1 MAPHKQT
8 QMQLGG
14 QRTFQWNEHLWSVGL
29 SRTHPKNHRRLR
41 IQQKFRIRKFPKIQ
55 VRIHQFWLAK
65 KRMKSPKFKT
75 TERTG
80 HDFDWLFAA
89 LFLVEIYNAFLLQSE
104 KSIGRFHG
112 ELIFSSTQPL
122 MSHRTRR
129 MMMNCCRWKK
139 GRLWI
144 PWERNRFGGTK
155 TKRPSV
161 VSSDADNFLLPKSK
175 PPAPP
180 LLNCNSAVFFSPHFF
195 LKALET
201 SINWPGLV
209 DSLTWTP
216 SGYCGFAGGKP
227 PKIESGNWRL
237 AEFMKVYTILSIVYG
252 HMLKYIE
259 TNIHFF
265 NNDIHNIEKHI
276 HA

>member
-1 MAPHKQT
+1 MSIYDPLVC
-8 QMQLGG
+8 LGPIPKTTG
-14 QRTFQWNEHLWSVGL
+14 AWGFSRSSESESSQRFRCGSTSFGWQ
-29 SRTHPKNHRRLR
+29 KR
-41 IQQKFRIRKFPKIQ
+41 I
-55 VRIHQFWLAK
+55 
-65 KRMKSPKFKT
+65 KSPKFKT

-80 HDFDWLFAA
+80 HDFDWPFAA

-122 MSHRTRR
+122 MSHGTRR

-180 LLNCNSAVFFSPHFF
+180 LLNCNSAVFFFSPFFSQGIRDFNKLTRIGWFINLDSQRILWVCWRKASQNRIRKLEVGRIYESLHHF
-195 LKALET
+195 
-201 SINWPGLV
+201 IH
-209 DSLTWTP
+209 SLWA
-216 SGYCGFAGGKP
+216 YV
-227 PKIESGNWRL
+227 KIHRDE
-237 AEFMKVYTILSIVYG
+237 YT
-252 HMLKYIE
+252 
-259 TNIHFF
+259 FF
-265 NNDIHNIEKHI
+265 
-276 HA
+276 

>member
-1 MAPHKQT
+1 MRFFT
-8 QMQLGG
+8 SE
-14 QRTFQWNEHLWSVGL
+14 W
-29 SRTHPKNHRRLR
+29 
-41 IQQKFRIRKFPKIQ
+41 KIDWEVSWWIDILFHSASHEPWDQ
-55 VRIHQFWLAK
+55 A
-65 KRMKSPKFKT
+65 
-75 TERTG
+75 
-80 HDFDWLFAA
+80 HDD
-89 LFLVEIYNAFLLQSE
+89 ELL
-104 KSIGRFHG
+104 
-112 ELIFSSTQPL
+112 PL
-122 MSHRTRR
+122 
-129 MMMNCCRWKK
+129 KK
-139 GRLWI
+139 GAPVDSFR
-144 PWERNRFGGTK
+144 RNRFGGTK

-175 PPAPP
+175 PPASP

-259 TNIHFF
+259 TNIHFL
-265 NNDIHNIEKHI
+265 IMIYI
-276 HA
+276 T